1 MSKPP
6 KIRISEREL
15 QYKFN
20 NNEGG
25 YKNRM
30 DELEISCSYDEPAS
44 PKSGQDPGTTSK
56 IFKFR
61 ENGATVM
68 ILHFFLR
75 SDGSLGASGKFDPKN
90 LLIEGI
96 LYYK

>member
-1 MSKPP
+1 MSRPP
-6 KIRISEREL
+6 KIRISKWEL

-30 DELEISCSYDEPAS
+30 DELEISCSYDSQQIPR
-44 PKSGQDPGTTSK
+44 GQDPGTTSK

-61 ENGATVM
+61 DNGVTVM

-75 SDGSLGASGKFDPKN
+75 TDGSLGASGKFDPKK
-90 LLIEGI
+90 LMVEGI
-96 LYYK
+96 LYYN